1 MVNEQCIY
9 KIIYITFNDVQ
20 TLLMA
25 AKWILQLI
33 GKLRQADANN
43 IIGVSYSKL

>member
-20 TLLMA
+20 TLAGRKMDSA
-25 AKWILQLI
+25 VDREIVA
-33 GKLRQADANN
+33 G
-43 IIGVSYSKL
+43 